1 MKRWKGNNKKLKDEE
16 GGGNENEEKWRNG
29 EKKFKK
35 IN

>member
-16 GGGNENEEKWRNG
+16 GNENEEKWRNG